1 MELINYSHTVNALAS
16 QVLTAMDEQLTEL
29 LPPVAVK
36 MAKKF
41 KNAVSESQ
49 AVPGNSLWQPSLSD
63 ISEASVRSG
72 RDAWLCHS
80 LCTSLFDIHMLLLQK
95 AARDFS
101 AITLGFSRS
110 TLASLLRQQQVCFK
124 RILQCFVEWKFCHT
138 GPIGSVQ
145 QTKLPVR

>member
-1 MELINYSHTVNALAS
+1 MAF

-36 MAKKF
+36 MVKKF

-49 AVPGNSLWQPSLSD
+49 AATGNSLWQPTLSD
-63 ISEASVRSG
+63 ISEASARSG

-80 LCTSLFDIHMLLLQK
+80 LCSSLLDIHMLLLQK

-110 TLASLLRQQQVCFK
+110 ALASLLRQQQVCF
-124 RILQCFVEWKFCHT
+124 RIILQGFVEWKFCHT
-138 GPIGSVQ
+138 GPLSTYCQLIV
-145 QTKLPVR
+145 TARIHLNMLFNR